1 MNILSQVKILP
12 SLLMNNNSSVFLASE
27 SMVLSFLSADNIVT
41 RFLRLMG
48 QLAYF
53 ASKWVMYMVD
63 VIYFYILQLAGVGVE
78 TTIIDSARSDMTFSL
93 LLDNSEM
100 VTDIIK
106 SLIVI
111 AIVLIIVTAVIA
123 IIKLQST
130 ALKDKKAKKNPT
142 GDVMRSVLKSVVLIA
157 LTPLM
162 AILGIVASSVIL
174 QSLFNATNL
183 SQAKSLSARVFNV
196 SASAANKYRM
206 YAEKGVRIPIKYK
219 FSGDNKEDA
228 ISYAAE
234 MIGNEK
240 FPSLLYFDTNQIFT
254 NSEFIDPVLNN
265 KKIQRGSNKS
275 ATDAWLNDTYYEY
288 FDTGERYSKVEG
300 SADHYRI
307 MQTHVNEYYAMSDVI
322 GYALDTMEPLYFVTI
337 QELLESLPD
346 ETIFN
351 QVVLNPAYHIELLDY
366 NGNVIEEDPTTTS
379 ISEVKQAFD
388 SRNYECIRYTSAY
401 ENGSYTYT
409 HIKDATDEME
419 GAKFVIAY
427 KNELITHGVGSINGD
442 YTSPDGG
449 TTLDPEPIEKF
460 YYLESPGARYKKVD
474 LYYYYSTARKEY
486 VKAPTYESGVTYYY
500 KIGEDYVEI
509 NSANSDKFW
518 YKDYNGN
525 YVQLALGQIFYSSV
539 TKSYYKPLVEGDSA
553 GDNPA
558 FTTEYME
565 VGQIV
570 TARGI
575 FDKASYPTAI
585 RRTNA
590 GDIMFYRDD
599 LEIVAKGS
607 VSEVGTIDQVD
618 PEGVKDE
625 EEIDTSGG
633 IFKTIGSAAK
643 AAWNSAKSFFAG
655 LLNPLKLVPDLRM
668 DSSAMSTTYTNRTHS
683 VYVMKEGKL
692 HISYFFSDNFT
703 SKLSSK
709 LYGMDLNCLF
719 DIMSINYII
728 LVAGS
733 TVFLKIMV
741 TAIFAFIQR
750 GFNLFLLILIYPIAC
765 ATLPLDETGGGTG
778 KGAYSQW
785 SKKYANLLFS
795 TYGLILSINF
805 VFVIIPVI
813 DELTFFTEQ
822 NLQES
827 RALGR
832 IADALRNPLL
842 IFDVFGLI
850 KSKPNYVLSSI
861 FLNKLL
867 RIMFQIAAFSVIAPA
882 GGKGGGQTFY
892 SAIKDI
898 IGLGP
903 GILEDSPMDAV
914 KKTLKSAA
922 QVVNMM
928 VFPGKAIK
936 NAAEKALT
944 EAKGVVDFLPGS
956 AIAIEGGK
964 RLKRIAGLK
973 QQEAARKALIDS
985 LKNKEDKDTVNKKL
999 EEYRKT
1005 HNMKDDGGG
1014 SGGSSGGGS
1023 GGGGA

>member
-1 MNILSQVKILP
+1 MNILSQIQMLP

-41 RFLRLMG
+41 RLLRLLG

-63 VIYFYILQLAGVGVE
+63 VIYFYILQLAGVNVE

-93 LLDNSEM
+93 LMDNSEM

-111 AIVLIIVTAVIA
+111 AIVLIIVTSIIA
-123 IIKLQST
+123 IIKMQAS
-130 ALKDKKAKKNPT
+130 ALKEKKAKKNPT
-142 GDVMRSVLKSVVLIA
+142 GDVMRSALKAIVLIA

-206 YAEKGVRIPIKYK
+206 YAENGVRIPIKYK
-219 FSGDNKEDA
+219 FSGDNKEKA

-240 FPSLLYFDTNQIFT
+240 FPSLVYFDTNQLFT
-254 NSEFIDPVLNN
+254 SSEFDDPVLND
-265 KKIQRGSNKS
+265 KTIQRGSHKS
-275 ATDAWLNDTYYEY
+275 ATDAWVNDIYYEY

-300 SADHYRI
+300 SSDHYRI

-337 QELLESLPD
+337 QELLESLPN
-346 ETIFN
+346 EEIFN

-366 NGNVIEEDPTTTS
+366 NGNVIEEDLTTAS

-388 SRNYECIRYTSAY
+388 ARNYECIRYTSAY
-401 ENGSYTYT
+401 KNGSYSYT

-427 KNELITHGVGSINGD
+427 KNELIFDGDPSIYGD
-442 YTSPDGG
+442 YTTADCSTD
-449 TTLDPEPIEKF
+449 PIEKF
-460 YYLESPGARYKKVD
+460 YYLESSGARYKKVD
-474 LYYYYSTARKEY
+474 LYYYYSTDRQEY
-486 VKAPTYESGVTYYY
+486 VKAPTYEPSRMTYYY

-509 NSANSDKFW
+509 NSQNENKFS
-518 YKDYNGN
+518 YKDASGSY
-525 YVQLALGQIFYSSV
+525 QPLTLGQIFYSSV
-539 TKSYYKPLVEGDSA
+539 TKSYYKPLVKGASA
-553 GDNPA
+553 GDNPS

-565 VGQIV
+565 VEQIV

-575 FDKASYPTAI
+575 FDTASYPTAI

-607 VSEVGTIDQVD
+607 VSSVGTLDQID
-618 PEGVKDE
+618 PEGVEDDE

-633 IFKTIGSAAK
+633 IIKTIGSAAK
-643 AAWNSAKSFFAG
+643 AMWNSAKRFVSSLF
-655 LLNPLKLVPDLRM
+655 NPLKLVPDLRM
-668 DSSAMSTTYTNRTHS
+668 NSSAMSTTYTNKTHS
-683 VYVMKEGKL
+683 VFVMKEGKL
-692 HISYFFSDNFT
+692 HISYFFSDSFT
-703 SKLSSK
+703 SQLSSK

-719 DIMSINYII
+719 DIMSINFII

-733 TVFLKIMV
+733 TVFFKIMV

-750 GFNLFLLILIYPIAC
+750 GFSLFLLILTYPIAC

-778 KGAYSQW
+778 KGAYAQW
-785 SKKYANLLFS
+785 SKKYTNLLFS

-822 NLQES
+822 NLQEN

-832 IADALRNPLL
+832 IAEALRNPLL

-850 KSKPNYVLSSI
+850 KSKPNYVLSSL

-882 GGKGGGQTFY
+882 DGKGGGTFY
-892 SAIKDI
+892 AAIKDI
-898 IGLGP
+898 IGLEP
-903 GILEDSPMDAV
+903 GILEDSPVDAV

-922 QVVNMM
+922 QVVNFMI
-928 VFPGKAIK
+928 FPGKALK
-936 NAAEKALT
+936 NAAEKALG
-944 EAKGVVDFLPGS
+944 EVKNAVDFIPGS
-956 AIAIEGGK
+956 AIAIEGIDRGK
-964 RLKRIAGLK
+964 RVLGIKRA
-973 QQEAARKALIDS
+973 EAATKALMDS
-985 LKNKEDKDTVNKKL
+985 LNNKEDKAVVEQKL
-999 EEYRKT
+999 QEYRKA
-1005 HNMKDDGGG
+1005 HNMQEDAGG
-1014 SGGSSGGGS
+1014 SKGSGGGS
-1023 GGGGA
+1023 GGGAGGGGA